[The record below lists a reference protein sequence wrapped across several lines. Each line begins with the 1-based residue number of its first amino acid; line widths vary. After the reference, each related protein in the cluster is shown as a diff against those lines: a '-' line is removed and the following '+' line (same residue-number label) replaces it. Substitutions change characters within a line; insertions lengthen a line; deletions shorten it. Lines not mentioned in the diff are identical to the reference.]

1 MFLNL
6 YCINNAF
13 NKSSLSIE
21 REKGMDLTLLSFGH
35 GYTARALTPYLAN
48 RGWKVFGTT
57 RSKDKFSDI
66 ENSGAIPILWGSNEL
81 RSIIKD
87 TQIIL
92 SSVSPKS
99 NDDPVMQI
107 YGADIKDNSSQI
119 KWAGY
124 LSTTGVYGDTKGEWV
139 DESSPLKPSTKRGA
153 ARVMAENKWLEQKSL
168 PIHIFRLGGIY
179 GPTRNPLQKVL
190 QGKAAKII
198 KPGQVFNRIH
208 VQDIIQTLLASISQP
223 KPHTIYNL
231 CDDNPAPPQDI
242 IAYAAKILNV
252 NEPPTIRFED
262 ANLSEMA
269 KSFYEENKRVS
280 NQLIK
285 TELGIKLMYPDFKAG
300 LKNLLKE
307 IEG

>member
-1 MFLNL
+1 M
-6 YCINNAF
+6 IVR
-13 NKSSLSIE
+13 I
-21 REKGMDLTLLSFGH
+21 G
-35 GYTARALTPYLAN
+35 
-48 RGWKVFGTT
+48 
-57 RSKDKFSDI
+57 
-66 ENSGAIPILWGSNEL
+66 NEL
-81 RSIIKD
+81 E
-87 TQIIL
+87 
-92 SSVSPKS
+92 
-99 NDDPVMQI
+99 I
-107 YGADIKDNSSQI
+107 YYGEDIKDNSSQI

-124 LSTTGVYGDTKGEWV
+124 LSTTGVYGDTRGEWV